1 MLLSSLACPGFQI
14 FELDTLELSPHGMR
28 GVRSQLFMRWK
39 ECWLGLFKQEDIY
52 GCVTQS
58 RLDLTVSHN
67 EDWFLSLSFC
77 GTSGASGTS

>member
-1 MLLSSLACPGFQI
+1 MLLSSLACPGFHI
-14 FELDTLELSPHGMR
+14 LELGSLELSPHGMR

-39 ECWLGLFKQEDIY
+39 ECCLGLFKQEDIY

-58 RLDLTVSHN
+58 RPDLTVSHN
-67 EDWFLSLSFC
+67 QGWFLSLSFC